1 MAYDNYTFKN
11 YSTLT
16 NIEFPF
22 GLFMYDKNTLL
33 IGNPRGYINII
44 NINTT
49 QVTTKFKYSD
59 NDVTS
64 IYITSLI
71 KLSNGNII
79 FDYTK
84 DPNMIGKSRKS
95 YLVEYTFGKEI
106 KKIRSILHKNEASEI
121 VGCIATSGRG
131 DIKFGNN
138 KLKNFNIL

>member
-1 MAYDNYTFKN
+1 
-11 YSTLT
+11 
-16 NIEFPF
+16 
-22 GLFMYDKNTLL
+22 MYDKNTLL

-131 DIKFGNN
+131 DIKIW
-138 KLKNFNIL
+138 K